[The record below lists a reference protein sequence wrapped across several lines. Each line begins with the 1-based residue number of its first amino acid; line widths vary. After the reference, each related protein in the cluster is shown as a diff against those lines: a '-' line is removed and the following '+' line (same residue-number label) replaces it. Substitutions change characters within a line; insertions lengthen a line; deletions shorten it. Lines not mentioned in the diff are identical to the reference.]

1 MGLLDDVARRAA
13 AYVASIDDRAVAP
26 TPEAILGLDRFDEP
40 LPDGP
45 SDPAAT
51 VALLD
56 EVGSPATMAT
66 TGPRYY
72 GFVNGATL
80 PAALASAWLVSTW
93 DQNGALPAMSPV
105 AEHLH
110 GVVRCWLNELLG
122 FAATTQVSFV
132 TGATMANA
140 AALAAARDHQL
151 ARAGW
156 DVQSQ
161 GLFGAPELTVVVGE
175 KAHSTVYKSLGLVGL
190 GRDRVVVVP
199 ADDQGRMIAG
209 ELPDIEGPVV
219 VSAQAGE
226 VNTGAFD
233 PFPEIIEWARAR
245 GGWVHVDSAFGLWA
259 LADPSRQHL
268 VGGLTDADSWA
279 TDGHKWLNVTYDC
292 GLVFVRR
299 SEDLRR
305 TFAAAAGYLPPG
317 DGYESMHHTPQ
328 SSQRPRQIEV
338 WAALRSLGRQGV
350 SDLVTTACDRAQ
362 ELAAGLADLGLE
374 VLNDVVLNQVLVRG
388 ADDDTTNALID
399 AVQADGT
406 CWCGPTVWNGRTA
419 MRVSVSGWKTTHSD
433 VELSLQAMARCW
445 ETVL

>member
-1 MGLLDDVARRAA
+1 
-13 AYVASIDDRAVAP
+13 
-26 TPEAILGLDRFDEP
+26 
-40 LPDGP
+40 
-45 SDPAAT
+45 
-51 VALLD
+51 
-56 EVGSPATMAT
+56 
-66 TGPRYY
+66 
-72 GFVNGATL
+72 
-80 PAALASAWLVSTW
+80 
-93 DQNGALPAMSPV
+93 
-105 AEHLH
+105 
-110 GVVRCWLNELLG
+110 
-122 FAATTQVSFV
+122 
-132 TGATMANA
+132 
-140 AALAAARDHQL
+140 
-151 ARAGW
+151 
-156 DVQSQ
+156 
-161 GLFGAPELTVVVGE
+161 
-175 KAHSTVYKSLGLVGL
+175 
-190 GRDRVVVVP
+190 
-199 ADDQGRMIAG
+199 
-209 ELPDIEGPVV
+209 
-219 VSAQAGE
+219 
-226 VNTGAFD
+226 
-233 PFPEIIEWARAR
+233 
-245 GGWVHVDSAFGLWA
+245 
-259 LADPSRQHL
+259 
-268 VGGLTDADSWA
+268 
-279 TDGHKWLNVTYDC
+279 HKWLNVTYDC